1 MARFVK
7 NGRMLDLAEA
17 ELKSG
22 AFPIRVFELLPVANC
37 LEELH
42 EIVMKL
48 HEIVSNS
55 VKK

>member
-1 MARFVK
+1 
-7 NGRMLDLAEA
+7 MLDLAEA